1 VTGAASGIGLATVAR
16 FASEGAPADRA
27 ALRAFLDDG
36 RWEKRFGLARV
47 G

>member
-1 VTGAASGIGLATVAR
+1 VAR
-16 FASEGAPADRA
+16 ARARPRRGAPAAPPADRA